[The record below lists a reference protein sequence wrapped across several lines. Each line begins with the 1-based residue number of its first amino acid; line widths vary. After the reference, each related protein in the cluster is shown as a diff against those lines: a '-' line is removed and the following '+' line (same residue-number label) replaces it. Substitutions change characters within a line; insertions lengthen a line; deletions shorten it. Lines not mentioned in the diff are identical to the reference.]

1 MSRRLLFLG
10 SALCAAFFCVSCANE
25 TETVTVPAD
34 NGDVGGW
41 VSFTIDVTGTL
52 GITPTAGTAVSESV
66 FRPALQFAPS
76 PDAPELAVTPATVT
90 IEYGD
95 GSALRVTVSA
105 SSWQAPVH
113 RYAVSSAPVTA
124 RLRVEP
130 STALTVIN
138 TGFRAGDG
146 GNDQSGKTDVPF
158 IAYLPPLE
166 APFGDSGDALD
177 ARTVRAYVGTV
188 LAVDNLQAYP
198 NLHAFCCEWQPLREL
213 DLSGLASLRTL
224 EAFYSEIKKT
234 NFQGCA
240 ALRRCCLESTG
251 AYASW
256 RVEGG
261 VRIESEEL
269 DLRDSPLLQDI
280 RGTNDDHVR
289 VRLSSAAKGSLWHFC
304 KMNNGRMRDIAFDD
318 GGAESFDLSDFTAL
332 TQCWVSG
339 TPLFG
344 ESVLIGNGVTESLWA
359 GGCGIREIRAAGQGQ
374 LTELDLSFSGAIDLL
389 DIGGCA
395 GLTRLNLANDQL
407 AGLAIGDSARLVCL
421 NLTDCGL
428 SQDLVDSLL
437 VTLDS
442 FLTVADYSWLS
453 EEERTDPLKMPVC
466 LASTANA
473 GRPNAPPSSAG
484 LAHLASLRSRGWV
497 ISTN

>member
-166 APFGDSGDALD
+166 S
-177 ARTVRAYVGTV
+177 Y
-188 LAVDNLQAYP
+188 
-198 NLHAFCCEWQPLREL
+198 
-213 DLSGLASLRTL
+213 
-224 EAFYSEIKKT
+224 
-234 NFQGCA
+234 NF
-240 ALRRCCLESTG
+240 
-251 AYASW
+251 
-256 RVEGG
+256 V
-261 VRIESEEL
+261 
-269 DLRDSPLLQDI
+269 
-280 RGTNDDHVR
+280 
-289 VRLSSAAKGSLWHFC
+289 
-304 KMNNGRMRDIAFDD
+304 
-318 GGAESFDLSDFTAL
+318 
-332 TQCWVSG
+332 
-339 TPLFG
+339 
-344 ESVLIGNGVTESLWA
+344 
-359 GGCGIREIRAAGQGQ
+359 
-374 LTELDLSFSGAIDLL
+374 
-389 DIGGCA
+389 
-395 GLTRLNLANDQL
+395 
-407 AGLAIGDSARLVCL
+407 
-421 NLTDCGL
+421 
-428 SQDLVDSLL
+428 
-437 VTLDS
+437 
-442 FLTVADYSWLS
+442 
-453 EEERTDPLKMPVC
+453 
-466 LASTANA
+466 
-473 GRPNAPPSSAG
+473 
-484 LAHLASLRSRGWV
+484 
-497 ISTN
+497 